1 MKKQDRLDRTDWR
14 ITIMDDLETLK
25 HAKKYIDKLANGI
38 NPITDQPVPET
49 DTVNN
54 VRITRCLF
62 YVSSALQKMIDHS
75 DTEKE
80 TKQRTAKGSKKKAF
94 WLSVDDLNAF
104 AFSDTPIPISEICK
118 RLNDLKRD
126 DGMKKLSRKRVVEW
140 LMLTGLLETDTDEA
154 GVVRKRP
161 TEQGK
166 NIGINSETRVGTRG
180 NYTAVFYNREAQQ
193 FILDNFYSILQMDV
207 HAE

>member
-1 MKKQDRLDRTDWR
+1 
-14 ITIMDDLETLK
+14 MDDLETLK

-104 AFSDTPIPISEICK
+104 AFSDTPISISEICK

-126 DGMKKLSRKRVVEW
+126 DGMKKFSRKRVVEW

-166 NIGINSETRVGTRG
+166 NIGINCETRVGTRG

-193 FILDNFYSILQMDV
+193 FILDNFYNILQMDV

>member
-1 MKKQDRLDRTDWR
+1 MN
-14 ITIMDDLETLK
+14 DLEILK
-25 HAKKYIDKLANGI
+25 HAKEYIDKLANGI
-38 NPITDQPVPET
+38 NPLTDQPVPET

-62 YVSSALQKMIDHS
+62 YVSSVLQKVIEHD
-75 DTEKE
+75 DEEKE
-80 TKQRTAKGSKKKAF
+80 TNQQSAKRKKKKSF

-104 AFSDTPIPISEICK
+104 AFSDTPISISEICK

-126 DGMKKLSRKRVVEW
+126 DGMKKLSRERVIEW
-140 LMLTGLLETDTDEA
+140 LILTGLLETDTDETGA
-154 GVVRKRP
+154 VRKCP

-166 NIGINSETRVGTRG
+166 NIGINSETRTGMRG

-193 FILDNFYSILQMDV
+193 FILDNFYNILQMDV

>member
-104 AFSDTPIPISEICK
+104 AFSDTPISISEICK

-126 DGMKKLSRKRVVEW
+126 DGMKKFSRKRVVEW

-166 NIGINSETRVGTRG
+166 NIGINCETRVGTRG

-193 FILDNFYSILQMDV
+193 FILDNFYNILQMDV